1 MGDRADGAADAPPD
15 PPVAPPVTIENI
27 LQIIQLTARENQE
40 FAQSVRTSST
50 ALNASM
56 QDVADATAAT
66 ARSVG
71 SFVTDA
77 DARLRAV
84 QDVATSM
91 QNQSAQN
98 TAAIEAMRS
107 AVRAIESH
115 AIATAPAGGGTPG
128 APSAGASS
136 GGFWI
141 NEPDTDPTTGAY
153 TRDTLVDPNCY
164 RLPSSSK
171 TLTTEDVM
179 KAEQKM
185 ASMLSGKPPLR
196 YDKRYSF
203 QYNVDTFFLG
213 IRSGL
218 KRELRDYWSAQAM
231 YEGSNAR
238 ELGKMA
244 ITLQWEE
251 EWYQEAPVD
260 SRDGAFPVLSMDP
273 TTLVPIPR
281 QVNASLFARFNS
293 LHGITLYSH
302 SPSYI
307 IPDPMWNASKE
318 EQAHQLTVKANK
330 RLREPFKR
338 RTRDFTEKELTVQEP
353 LHHFRDYGQRYD
365 NALKRYVQN
374 NPTFVG
380 NSSAPSADN
389 FATIARA
396 IGELFHIFLGPDNSG
411 REHLDC
417 MPTVAQ
423 IMRRRHTLPNLY
435 KLLEN
440 EVHRTTSTDN
450 GEKVRIL
457 KQFKDILL
465 QRFQPF
471 KVRYKHAVSM
481 LQENN
486 TEIWKFGDKES
497 QFSEQTL
504 IVDLMERSIN
514 WYRNIQEGERSGYL
528 LGLQRLV
535 DAWEKRDTDWAQS
548 KANLEF
554 RGVFKSLMSIQQY
567 AVDLE
572 AKHPRDVAHLPIDL
586 PSYLTSSNKWPDTPA
601 PGTVMA
607 MWLGDD
613 NYAIPNFDSQSHLYF
628 SGESHPAALAPAEH
642 PDDVANRLLYS
653 GRQPDDEVDD
663 DFQHLLT
670 EWSRQDAELFLTD
683 RRHPPRLQQDP
694 YFNPGAPRPDAP
706 VAAHGPG
713 RGGVFRH
720 FDSGRGGGRSSHRGG
735 RNDRGRGQARGG
747 QSRVARFGHVAS
759 RNAFGN
765 RIKRELQNEQR
776 RDAQR
781 AVRRAP
787 PGGMPTPMPGA
798 GAHRRN
804 EHPHSKAQQKHPG
817 TDWIPSQTYRGITKV
832 ERSLDEALQGS
843 PSVESLKA
851 AIRSGIAELRAS
863 RTLHAK
869 PSALVCLTTGETIDV
884 DESADLEP
892 HERVQQ
898 EMSRPAQA
906 ERGDVE
912 DGIVMPMEDNGEDE
926 GFSGVERT
934 FLHTLLQRHPD
945 IREWSWEQQEALVE
959 SALDNPSTYALGLG
973 LTTTENEET
982 PWSEV
987 IAAMDDPAHSSR
999 PVDAPSTPGVPE
1011 HKQAD
1016 GTELDFQLEIADG
1029 DHDPLAAQR
1038 NAEAFEAT
1046 LVSEPRDHY
1055 AAVDGAF
1062 VADGSPSGKPL
1073 AVDDLSSFASVSPSD
1088 AKEVALDASSV
1099 SGSSTW
1105 TPVPT
1110 HGQED
1115 DSEADEP
1122 FVPPPSPQRQSPSRR
1137 APDASSP
1144 PRLSRRLAKWEHHP
1158 RRVQLE
1164 LLKPCSRPGCPC
1176 TTRSCIVDSMGHIIR
1191 VQDYC
1196 CRSCA
1201 GVPRKPGVE
1210 PRPGRP
1216 CLACDHDQ
1224 EHRSVEIRRN
1234 QSVGRHFI
1242 RSRIGKNDRRD
1253 SDSASLSS
1261 T

>member
-15 PPVAPPVTIENI
+15 PPVAPSVSVEGI

-40 FAQSVRTSST
+40 FAQSVRTSSM

-71 SFVTDA
+71 SFVADA

-84 QDVATSM
+84 QDVASSM

-98 TAAIEAMRS
+98 TAAIDAMRS

-115 AIATAPAGGGTPG
+115 ALATGPSGGGTQG
-128 APSAGASS
+128 TPSAGPSA
-136 GGFWI
+136 GGLWI
-141 NEPDTDPTTGAY
+141 NEPDTDATTGAY
-153 TRDTLVDPNCY
+153 TRDTLVDPNLY

-171 TLTTEDVM
+171 ILTIEDVM

-185 ASMLSGKPPLR
+185 GSMLSGKPPLR

-238 ELGKMA
+238 ELGRMA

-251 EWYQEAPVD
+251 EWFQSAPVA
-260 SRDGAFPVLSMDP
+260 SRDGDFPVLSMDP

-281 QVNASLFARFNS
+281 QVSASLFARFNS
-293 LHGITLYSH
+293 LHGIEVYSH
-302 SPSYI
+302 TASFI
-307 IPDPMWNASKE
+307 APDPMWSASKE
-318 EQAHQLTVKANK
+318 EQTRQLVTKANK
-330 RLREPFKR
+330 RLRDPFKR
-338 RTRDFTEKELTVQEP
+338 RTRDFTAQELTAQET
-353 LHHFRDYGQRYD
+353 LYHFRDYGVRYD

-380 NSSAPSADN
+380 GSSAPSVDN

-396 IGELFHIFLGPDNSG
+396 IGELFYIFLGPDTSG

-417 MPTVAQ
+417 MPTVAE
-423 IMRRRHTLPNLY
+423 IMKRRHTLPNLY

-535 DAWEKRDTDWAQS
+535 DAWEKRDTDWSES
-548 KANLEF
+548 KANTEF
-554 RGVFKSLMSIQQY
+554 KGVFKSLMSIQQY

-613 NYAIPNFDSQSHLYF
+613 DSHLYF

-642 PDDVANRLLYS
+642 PDDLADRLLYL
-653 GRQPDDEVDD
+653 GRPPDDEVDD
-663 DFQHLLT
+663 DFQQRVADF
-670 EWSRQDAELFLTD
+670 SRQDADLFLTD

-706 VAAHGPG
+706 VAAHGHG

-720 FDSGRGGGRSSHRGG
+720 FDSGRGGGRFSHRGG
-735 RNDRGRGQARGG
+735 RNDRGRGQARGQNRG
-747 QSRVARFGHVAS
+747 RFGPS
-759 RNAFGN
+759 RNSFGHKV
-765 RIKRELQNEQR
+765 KRELQNTQR

-781 AVRRAP
+781 DVRRAA
-787 PGGMPTPMPGA
+787 PGGMPTAMPGA

-843 PSVESLKA
+843 PSVESLKS

-869 PSALVCLTTGETIDV
+869 PSALVCLTTGETINV

-945 IREWSWEQQEALVE
+945 IRDWSWEQQEELVE
-959 SALDNPSTYALGLG
+959 SALDNPSAYALGLG
-973 LTTTENEET
+973 LTTTEVDAA
-982 PWSEV
+982 PGSEV
-987 IAAMDDPAHSSR
+987 IAAMDDPAYLSR
-999 PVDAPSTPGVPE
+999 PVDALFTPGAAE
-1011 HKQAD
+1011 HKSAD
-1016 GTELDFQLEIADG
+1016 GAELDYRLEIADG
-1029 DHDPLAAQR
+1029 DHDPLALQR
-1038 NAEAFEAT
+1038 NAEPFEAA
-1046 LVSEPRDHY
+1046 SDFK
-1055 AAVDGAF
+1055 AAVDEAI

-1073 AVDDLSSFASVSPSD
+1073 NVDDLSSFGSVPLPD
-1088 AKEVALDASSV
+1088 AEDVAAFEASSV

-1110 HGQED
+1110 PCQDD
-1115 DSEADEP
+1115 DSEAEAEAP
-1122 FVPPPSPQRQSPSRR
+1122 FVPPSPPRQSPSRR

-1144 PRLSRRLAKWEHHP
+1144 PRLSRRLAKWEHHS
-1158 RRVQLE
+1158 RRVQVE

-1176 TTRSCIVDSMGHIIR
+1176 TTRSCIADSMGQVIR
-1191 VQDYC
+1191 VEDFC
-1196 CRSCA
+1196 CRTCA
-1201 GVPRKPGVE
+1201 GVPRKPGVD

-1216 CLACDHDQ
+1216 CLSCDHDQ
-1224 EHRSVEIRRN
+1224 EHRSVQVRRHT
-1234 QSVGRHFI
+1234 SVGRQFV
-1242 RSRIGKNDRRD
+1242 RSRIGTSDRRD
-1253 SDSASLSS
+1253 SDSASFSS